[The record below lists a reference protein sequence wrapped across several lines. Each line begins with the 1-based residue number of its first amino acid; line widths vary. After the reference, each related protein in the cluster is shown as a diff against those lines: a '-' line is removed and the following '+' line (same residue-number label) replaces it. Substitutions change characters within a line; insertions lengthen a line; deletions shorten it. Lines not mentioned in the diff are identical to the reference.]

1 MKRSYS
7 FFIWIVLVVL
17 GLMTVLVI
25 TQLNTSQSVN
35 RLVNGNRQAAATF
48 AINNR
53 LENIVN
59 TSFDIESK
67 LLAERIVPNN
77 TRQNGLQDSIAGLR
91 TKAATLDKVINEA
104 AISTSMDSVL
114 VFLNH
119 QLQLSTAIL
128 NSANNTVLIDSL
140 RKLHLSDS
148 IYTHALEL
156 QTRLEK
162 TLSATLVENNKVAA
176 RVSWLN
182 KLLAFTALIAVLIL
196 ATIILRR
203 QIMQF
208 ILIRD
213 LEQARKLALQSVKV
227 KDQFLANMSH
237 EIRTPLNA
245 LKGFSRLLSKT
256 ELNDEQ
262 REYSNIINN
271 SSESLLHIVNDIL
284 DLSKL
289 EAGSLQLKNRPFQ
302 LRPLLQTLKATYA
315 ASAAEKK
322 LDFIIYVADN
332 VPGMLVADAERL
344 NQVLVNLVSNA
355 IKFTNEG
362 WVRLSIELTGTTSG
376 SNTIKFSVQDTGIG
390 IPFDKQVQIF
400 ERFEQLDNAFVRQQG
415 GTGLGLAITKT
426 LVEAMGGNIA
436 VNSEPG
442 KGSTFSFSVAFPLQ
456 AQPVKEEGSKQL
468 QNQGMITDP
477 AKKRVLIAEDNKVN
491 QLLVSK
497 LLEPYSLSVKYVSNG
512 HEVISA
518 LENED
523 FDLLLMDVQM
533 PVMDGITAT
542 KTIRSRL
549 AKPIPIVGMTAYVQ
563 PNEIERCYAAGMN
576 DYVAKPINEEQF
588 FAVLKKYIY
597 LGSLQTLEARVE
609 KRHLDTDFTFLYDL
623 CNGNGP
629 AVKMVLAE
637 LDKQLPVDIRSLENA
652 LSLHDRSALKSIV
665 HHLKSTLSPLG
676 PERIATGVLAEFSAK
691 LQNSDDPS
699 LELSGSRLLSAL
711 NSLVQSVKQELNS

>member
-53 LENIVN
+53 LEDIVN

-67 LLAERIVPNN
+67 LLAEKAGSN
-77 TRQNGLQDSIAGLR
+77 TAKQNSLYDSISGLR
-91 TKAATLDKVINEA
+91 SKAAALDKVVNEA

-114 VFLNH
+114 IFLE
-119 QLQLSTAIL
+119 QQVLLSTAIL
-128 NSANNTVLIDSL
+128 KTPGNNVLVDSL

-148 IYTHALEL
+148 IYLHALEL
-156 QTRLEK
+156 QTKLEK

-182 KLLAFTALIAVLIL
+182 KLLAFTALVAVLIL

-256 ELNDEQ
+256 KLNDEQ
-262 REYSNIINN
+262 REYSNIINT

-289 EAGSLQLKNRPFQ
+289 EAGSLHLKNRLFY
-302 LRPLLQTLKATYA
+302 LRPLLHQLKAIYA

-322 LDFIIYVADN
+322 LDFIVYVQDTIPDALS
-332 VPGMLVADAERL
+332 GDAERL

-362 WVRLSIELTGTTSG
+362 SVRLSLENVETTSATA
-376 SNTIKFSVQDTGIG
+376 TIKFSVQDTGIG
-390 IPFDKQVQIF
+390 IPFDKQEQIF

-426 LVEAMGGNIA
+426 LVEAMGGNIT
-436 VNSEPG
+436 VKSEPG
-442 KGSTFSFSVAFPLQ
+442 KGSAFSFSISFQLQ
-456 AQPVKEEGSKQL
+456 EQPVREENSKVPL
-468 QNQGMITDP
+468 NQGVVSDP
-477 AKKRVLIAEDNKVN
+477 RKIKVLMAEDNRVN
-491 QLLVSK
+491 QLLVTK
-497 LLEPYSLSVKYVSNG
+497 LLEPFSLSVKYVTNG

-518 LENED
+518 VEQED
-523 FDLLLMDVQM
+523 FDVLLMDVQM

-549 AKPIPIVGMTAYVQ
+549 NKPVPIVGMTAYVQ

-576 DYVAKPINEEQF
+576 DYIAKPINEEQF

-597 LGSLQTLEARVE
+597 LASLQPVEAPLNGG
-609 KRHLDTDFTFLYDL
+609 HTDTDFTFLNKL
-623 CNGNGP
+623 CNGNEA

-637 LDKQLPVDIRSLENA
+637 LDKQLPADIRSLENA
-652 LSLHDRSALKSIV
+652 LSLNDRSALRSIV

-676 PERIATGVLAEFSAK
+676 PESLAAEVLAEFSAK
-691 LQNSDDPS
+691 LHDNEDS
-699 LELSGSRLLSAL
+699 LKESSGSRLLSAL
-711 NSLVQSVKQELNS
+711 NMLMQSVKQELNS

>member
-53 LENIVN
+53 LEDIVN

-67 LLAERIVPNN
+67 LLAEKAGSN
-77 TRQNGLQDSIAGLR
+77 TAKQNSLYDSISGLR
-91 TKAATLDKVINEA
+91 SKAAALDKVVNEA

-114 VFLNH
+114 IFLE
-119 QLQLSTAIL
+119 QQVLLSTAIL
-128 NSANNTVLIDSL
+128 KTPGNNVLVDSL

-148 IYTHALEL
+148 IYLHALEL
-156 QTRLEK
+156 QTKLEK

-182 KLLAFTALIAVLIL
+182 KLLAFTALVAVLIL

-256 ELNDEQ
+256 KLNDEQ
-262 REYSNIINN
+262 REYSNIINT

-289 EAGSLQLKNRPFQ
+289 EAGSLHLKNRLFY
-302 LRPLLQTLKATYA
+302 LRPLLHQLKAIYA

-322 LDFIIYVADN
+322 LDFIVYVQDTIPDALS
-332 VPGMLVADAERL
+332 GDAERL

-362 WVRLSIELTGTTSG
+362 SVRLSLENVETTSAAA
-376 SNTIKFSVQDTGIG
+376 TIKFSVQDTGIG
-390 IPFDKQVQIF
+390 IPFDKQEQIF

-426 LVEAMGGNIA
+426 LVEAMGGNIT

-442 KGSTFSFSVAFPLQ
+442 KGSAFSFSISFQLQ
-456 AQPVKEEGSKQL
+456 EQPVREENSKVPL
-468 QNQGMITDP
+468 NQGVVSDP
-477 AKKRVLIAEDNKVN
+477 RKIKVLMAEDNRVN
-491 QLLVSK
+491 QLLVTK
-497 LLEPYSLSVKYVSNG
+497 LLEPFSLSVKYVTNG

-518 LENED
+518 VEQED
-523 FDLLLMDVQM
+523 FDVLLMDVQM

-549 AKPIPIVGMTAYVQ
+549 NKPVPIVGMTAYVQ

-576 DYVAKPINEEQF
+576 DYIAKPINEEQF

-597 LGSLQTLEARVE
+597 LASLQPVE
-609 KRHLDTDFTFLYDL
+609 VPLNSGHTDTDFTFLNKL
-623 CNGNGP
+623 CNGNEA

-637 LDKQLPVDIRSLENA
+637 LDKQLPADIRSLENA
-652 LSLHDRSALKSIV
+652 LSLYDRSALRSIV

-676 PERIATGVLAEFSAK
+676 PESLAAEVLAEFSAK
-691 LQNSDDPS
+691 LHDNEDS
-699 LELSGSRLLSAL
+699 LKESSGNRLLSAL
-711 NSLVQSVKQELNS
+711 NMLLQSVKQELNS